1 MACFGAALALSAF
14 VGSRMDQPKV
24 YIVNLVPAT
33 PALGSPAADPPAPTV
48 RAPEAPRPT
57 PPAPKAEKA
66 EEKAPPKAARPSR
79 PGRSA
84 PRSAGRRAATAA
96 RPGSRGGPAED
107 ARAVGARPAPAGREG
122 EPDSG
127 AAATR
132 TIERSLPPPPP
143 VTPPVAAPAT
153 PAVPPRLPEPPR
165 IAAPPAAPTAPAAP
179 VAPPTSP
186 APSRAAV
193 EPQRPGRPNAPSVSG
208 SNLSVDAS
216 DFPFTYYLRQLHA
229 KVSERWRRPT
239 LVQSEQASAVVY
251 FEIDREGQLRGE
263 PKIKQSSGN
272 ELYDQSALRAV
283 AESLP
288 FPPLPREFPGQFLK
302 VNFGFDPGLN
312 RG

>member
-1 MACFGAALALSAF
+1 M
-14 VGSRMDQPKV
+14 
-24 YIVNLVPAT
+24 
-33 PALGSPAADPPAPTV
+33 
-48 RAPEAPRPT
+48 
-57 PPAPKAEKA
+57 
-66 EEKAPPKAARPSR
+66 
-79 PGRSA
+79 
-84 PRSAGRRAATAA
+84 
-96 RPGSRGGPAED
+96 
-107 ARAVGARPAPAGREG
+107 
-122 EPDSG
+122 
-127 AAATR
+127 
-132 TIERSLPPPPP
+132 
-143 VTPPVAAPAT
+143 TPPVAAPAT
-153 PAVPPRLPEPPR
+153 PAAPPRLPDPPR
-165 IAAPPAAPTAPAAP
+165 IAAPPTAPTAPAAP
-179 VAPPTSP
+179 VAPPTTP

-288 FPPLPREFPGQFLK
+288 FPPLPREFPGQYLK